1 MIQSIIYERKKKM
14 ENNAKQYDTSMYKSL
29 CICSSEFEKIPIH
42 RRELGMAR
50 NVATYGAIGSK
61 V

>member
-1 MIQSIIYERKKKM
+1 MSEKNKNIYKGLE
-14 ENNAKQYDTSMYKSL
+14 
-29 CICSSEFEKIPIH
+29 CHCSEFEKIPIH
-42 RRELGMAR
+42 RRELGMAG

>member
-1 MIQSIIYERKKKM
+1 MEKKNIYKGLE
-14 ENNAKQYDTSMYKSL
+14 
-29 CICSSEFEKIPIH
+29 CHCSEFEKIPIH
-42 RRELGMAR
+42 RRELEMTG

>member
-1 MIQSIIYERKKKM
+1 M